1 MEVSKDNGS
10 IFFQYVSPA
19 TSQNAQKKKALEI
32 SYSARLA
39 AAACIRMSSVTLA
52 LFLFVPS

>member
-1 MEVSKDNGS
+1 VEASKDNGS
-10 IFFQYVSPA
+10 VFFQYVSPA
-19 TSQNAQKKKALEI
+19 TSQNAQKKALET